1 MDSKTITQRIL
12 VTGGA
17 GFIGSHLARRLL
29 GEGHEVQLLHRPN
42 SNRDRIADFIS
53 DVRLWE
59 GDLLDVHSL
68 NNVLQSA
75 QPQVIYHLAGDSSLR
90 HLDPALANVT
100 ESIERNIRSS
110 INLLVAAQ
118 RCSSG
123 LQLIVRLGGF
133 EEYGRSAVP
142 YLESQ
147 REEPVSPYSA
157 SQVAVTHYLQMLA
170 PRLNYRAVT
179 VRPALV
185 YGPAQSS
192 DFFIPALIEHCL
204 RGQDFS
210 IRSGDQ
216 GRDLLYVDDLVEA
229 LVRLLY
235 VSLPSG
241 EIVNVGSGREY
252 LIADVAAKIVQLSG
266 AKIRLVENRQES
278 ADGVA
283 HLYGSIDKAKRLLNW
298 IPAIELDEGLVR
310 TIDSFR
316 KKLAS

>member
-1 MDSKTITQRIL
+1 VDSKTIAQRVLI
-12 VTGGA
+12 TGGA

-42 SNRDRIADFIS
+42 SNRDRIADLIS
-53 DVRLWE
+53 DVQLWQC
-59 GDLLDVHSL
+59 DLVDVHSL
-68 NNVLQSA
+68 DNVLRSA
-75 QPQVIYHLAGDSSLR
+75 RPQIIYHLAGDSSLR
-90 HLDPALANVT
+90 HLDMTFTNVT

-110 INLLVAAQ
+110 INLFLAAQ
-118 RCSSG
+118 RCSPSVE
-123 LQLIVRLGGF
+123 LIVRLGGY

-170 PRLNYRAVT
+170 PHLNYRAVT

-185 YGPAQSS
+185 YGPAQSP

-204 RGQDFS
+204 RGQNFS
-210 IRSGDQ
+210 IRSADQ
-216 GRDLLYVDDLVEA
+216 GRDLLYVDDLIEA
-229 LVRLLY
+229 LVRLLQM
-235 VSLPSG
+235 SLPSG

-252 LIADVAAKIVQLSG
+252 LIADVAAKIVQRSG
-266 AKIRLVENRQES
+266 AKIRLIDDRKES
-278 ADGVA
+278 AGSVTHA
-283 HLYGSIDKAKRLLNW
+283 YGSTEKAGRLLNW
-298 IPAIELDEGLVR
+298 VPAIELDEGLAR